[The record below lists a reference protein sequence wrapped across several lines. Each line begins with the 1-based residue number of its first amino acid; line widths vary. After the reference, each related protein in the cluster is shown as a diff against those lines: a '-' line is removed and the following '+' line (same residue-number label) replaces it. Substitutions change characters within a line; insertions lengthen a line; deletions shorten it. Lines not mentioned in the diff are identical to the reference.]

1 MLTIFA
7 KHSILDI
14 WHGSKYTFECSAQS
28 ALVSLIE
35 ECRHQLYDKSFEG
48 FSLKYSIQ
56 LKMGY

>member
-7 KHSILDI
+7 RHSILNI
-14 WHGSKYTFECSAQS
+14 RHGSKYTFECSTQS
-28 ALVSLIE
+28 ALVLLIE

-48 FSLKYSIQ
+48 FSLRYSIQ

>member
-7 KHSILDI
+7 RHSILNI
-14 WHGSKYTFECSAQS
+14 RHGSKYTFECSTQI
-28 ALVSLIE
+28 ALVLLIE

-48 FSLKYSIQ
+48 FSLRYSIQ